1 MAEKAGTVRKECQG
15 GRMAFLQ
22 RVCICMVGIFCMA
35 AAIVMPQAMAA
46 DAVQAIVITG
56 EIDGSQAALVQRG
69 IAQAEENQDKAVML
83 IINTQGGRV
92 SSALKIRDMMQRTSL
107 PTIAYVTSRAWSA
120 GALIALSCRH
130 IIMAPGSSIGA
141 AEPIPNSEK
150 NIAALK
156 SEFSATANAMGHNP
170 SVAEAMVD
178 KTDGFP
184 DYAEPGKILSLT
196 DKQAKELNV
205 SEGTADSPEDAL
217 RFFSMG
223 NASVQYEEQNW
234 KDQIVGILQN
244 EYVRMVFIALILAA
258 IFLEIKMAGMG
269 IGVVTAFVLGGMMLI
284 TGEESLTEDIKVL
297 AAFIGSFVCIALE
310 LAAPGAGIFG
320 VVGVLLLFG
329 SLFYMLGATVDAV
342 YILAGGTVL
351 ALVLFYGIGKKLP
364 QSRLLSKIMLKN
376 RSTKEKGYTSHED
389 KSSYLYKR
397 GKTITDLK
405 PSGFV
410 RIDGKRVEAK
420 AAGSEYI
427 PRDTAIRVVK
437 TVGYCITVEPVPK
450 RDA

>member
-1 MAEKAGTVRKECQG
+1 MAVI
-15 GRMAFLQ
+15 Q
-22 RVCICMVGIFCMA
+22 RVCISIVSVFCILAAMAVPQA
-35 AAIVMPQAMAA
+35 AASDTVRAM
-46 DAVQAIVITG
+46 VITG
-56 EIDGSQAALVQRG
+56 EINGSQAAFVQRG
-69 IAQAEENQDKAVML
+69 IAQAEENQDKAILL
-83 IINTQGGRV
+83 IINTQGGLV
-92 SSALKIRDMMQRTSL
+92 DSALKIRDMMQRTSI
-107 PTIAYVTSRAWSA
+107 PTIVYVSSRAWSA

-141 AEPIPNSEK
+141 AEPIPNTEK

-156 SEFSATANAMGHNP
+156 SEFSATASAMGHNP
-170 SVAEAMVD
+170 HVAEAMVD
-178 KTDGFP
+178 KTNGFP

-223 NASVQYEEQNW
+223 DAGVQYEERTW
-234 KDQIVGILQN
+234 RDELVGILQN
-244 EYVRMVFIALILAA
+244 EYVRMVFIALILVAV
-258 IFLEIKMAGMG
+258 FLEIKTAGMG
-269 IGVVTAFVLGGMMLI
+269 IGIVTAFVLGGILLVS
-284 TGEESLTEDIKVL
+284 GDESFTEDLRVL
-297 AAFIGSFVCIALE
+297 AAFIGSFICIALE
-310 LAAPGAGIFG
+310 LVSPGVGIFG
-320 VVGVLLLFG
+320 VLGVLLLFG

-351 ALVLFYGIGKKLP
+351 ALVLFYGIGRRLP
-364 QSRLLSKIMLKN
+364 KSRLLSKVTLKN

-389 KSSYLYKR
+389 KSQYLYKR

-420 AAGSEYI
+420 AAGSDYI
-427 PRDTAIRVVK
+427 SRDTEVRVIQ
-437 TVGYCITVEPVPK
+437 TIGYCITVEPVPH
-450 RDA
+450 RDV

>member
-1 MAEKAGTVRKECQG
+1 
-15 GRMAFLQ
+15 MAFIQ
-22 RVCICMVGIFCMA
+22 RVGICMVSVFCMA
-35 AAIVMPQAMAA
+35 AAAVLPQAMAA
-46 DAVQAIVITG
+46 DTVRAIVISG
-56 EIDGSQAALVQRG
+56 EIDGSQAALVQRS
-69 IAQAEENQDKAVML
+69 ITQAEENNDKAVMV

-92 SSALKIRDMMQRTSL
+92 ASALKIRDTLQRTSL

-120 GALIALSCRH
+120 GALIAFSCRH

-141 AEPIPNSEK
+141 AEPIPNTEK

-156 SEFSATANAMGHNP
+156 SEFSATASAMGHNP

-223 NASVQYEEQNW
+223 DAGVQYEERNW
-234 KDQIVGILQN
+234 KDMIVGILQN
-244 EYVRMVFIALILAA
+244 EYVRMIFIAFILAA
-258 IFLEIKMAGMG
+258 VFLEIKTAGMG
-269 IGVVTAFVLGGMMLI
+269 VGIVTALVLGGILLI
-284 TGEESLTEDIKVL
+284 SGDESITEDIKVL
-297 AAFIGSFVCIALE
+297 AAFIGSLVCIALE
-310 LAAPGAGIFG
+310 LAAPGVGVFGIL
-320 VVGVLLLFG
+320 GVLLLFG
-329 SLFYMLGATVDAV
+329 SLFYMLGATIDAV

-351 ALVLFYGIGKKLP
+351 SLVLFYCIGKRLP
-364 QSRLLSKIMLKN
+364 KSRLVSKVALKN

-389 KSSYLYKR
+389 KSRYLYKR

-420 AAGSEYI
+420 AAGSDYI
-427 PRDTAIRVVK
+427 PRDTAVRVIK
-437 TVGYCITVEPVPK
+437 TAGYCVTVEPVPK